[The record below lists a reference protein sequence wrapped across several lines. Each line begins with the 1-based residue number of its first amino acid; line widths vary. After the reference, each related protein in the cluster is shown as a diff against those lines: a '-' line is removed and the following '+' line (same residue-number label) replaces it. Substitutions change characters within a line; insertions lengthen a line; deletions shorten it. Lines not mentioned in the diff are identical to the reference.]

1 MVHKYY
7 TYWLCSRGSWVIW
20 KLDKAT
26 GYKRISR
33 KTFRS
38 IPGKKNGKKFGG
50 KRKIR
55 WVKWKSKRASYN
67 LKSQSRYC
75 ISETWSKMWLQRAM

>member
-38 IPGKKNGKKFGG
+38 IPGKKMEESLEEKEK
-50 KRKIR
+50 
-55 WVKWKSKRASYN
+55 
-67 LKSQSRYC
+67 LD
-75 ISETWSKMWLQRAM
+75 E